1 MSVLGFLVI
10 KEPERGI
17 QIRLAYEAKLRKDEE
32 KAAAKEK
39 EDLEK

>member
-1 MSVLGFLVI
+1 MSVVSFLVI
-10 KEPERGI
+10 KEPERGV

-32 KAAAKEK
+32 KAAKEK